1 MLEGEAL
8 NRHLNR
14 IISAVVEFL
23 GSTPSSDERAWQAAE
38 EVVLSVQKEPGPAFL
53 IDELVKCSQAT
64 KPEERAASMHLV
76 YTLCGRSSADLS
88 EHVSQLIIFTTETLN
103 DPSDEVCEKAWLG
116 LDAVIK
122 VMDITATDPMRAEL
136 QVWCCWFFL

>member
-1 MLEGEAL
+1 
-8 NRHLNR
+8 
-14 IISAVVEFL
+14 
-23 GSTPSSDERAWQAAE
+23 
-38 EVVLSVQKEPGPAFL
+38 VLSVKKEPGPAFL
-53 IDELVKCSQAT
+53 IEELVKCSQAA

-76 YTLCGRSSADLS
+76 YTLCGRSSSDLS

-122 VMDITATDPMRAEL
+122 VMDVTATVAMWVEL
-136 QVWCCWFFL
+136 